1 MNEQTR
7 TPEAVNGLTSEQL
20 REKLRKIKCF
30 MLDMDGTFYLG
41 NQILPGAADFYIF
54 NLFKNLT
61 KKLHFYPVQ

>member
-1 MNEQTR
+1 MTTKEFQER
-7 TPEAVNGLTSEQL
+7 SDL
-20 REKLRKIKCF
+20 RIFLSYFKPHKKLF
-30 MLDMDGTFYLG
+30 VLDMDGTFYLG